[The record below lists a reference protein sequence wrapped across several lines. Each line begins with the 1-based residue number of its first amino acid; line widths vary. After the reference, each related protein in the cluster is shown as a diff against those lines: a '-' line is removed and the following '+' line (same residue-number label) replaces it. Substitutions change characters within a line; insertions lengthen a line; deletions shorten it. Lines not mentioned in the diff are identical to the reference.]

1 MKNFFKLIFLLA
13 FFSSNS
19 QTDFDSSAYF
29 LDLKY
34 ANEIYKNNNDEAKRY
49 YLKAAKLGSA
59 EAHFNLAYKY
69 PVSQE
74 EGIYHFSE
82 AAIRGHEKAL
92 GYALDYLFFRGNS
105 FTHVNPKKALE
116 VYYLAKKSN
125 PNIELYDEK
134 NKLNTLK
141 IAASFDLL
149 DYEEIIKKYDLPKN
163 SSPYY
168 IWELAEL
175 ASKGEVFDNP
185 SSDLVMKLIING
197 GFVPAEIMYAVQ
209 DYYSQ
214 MGLRSDELIPFKIC
228 NYITSGIGQGYCS
241 SKSYD
246 NWKIELEKE
255 IDSLSLSFNTNYK
268 RLLYHAYNSTIEY
281 IHDKAFY
288 EEGHDGSGYVAWAYE
303 SVINQ
308 QRKYINFLKKI
319 NSGFIP
325 KNVGSFELNDAALNL
340 EYNQLLSQLK
350 SSPIQGMRFTVSDER
365 LRHVQR
371 LWIPYR
377 NLNTQLFVLLS
388 NQKNETFWY
397 NFFTVERLKDFKSIK
412 QLSEDYSY

>member
-1 MKNFFKLIFLLA
+1 MRFFLILFFLSV
-13 FFSSNS
+13 FYNSNC
-19 QTDFDSSAYF
+19 QTDCDTFPYC

-34 ANEIYKNNNDEAKRY
+34 ANQIYKNDSEKAKKY
-49 YLKAAKLGSA
+49 YLKAAKLGSS
-59 EAHFNLAYKY
+59 EAHFYLAYRY
-69 PVSQE
+69 SVSQE
-74 EGIYHFSE
+74 DGIYHFSE
-82 AAIRGHEKAL
+82 AAKKGHEKAL
-92 GYALDYLFFRGNS
+92 AYALDYLFFRGNS

-116 VYYLAKKSN
+116 IYYLAKKAN
-125 PNIELYDEK
+125 PNLTLYDEK

-163 SSPYY
+163 SSQYY

-185 SSDLVMKLIING
+185 SSDLVMKLIIKG

-214 MGLRSDELIPFKIC
+214 MELSDELIPFKIC
-228 NYITSGIGQGYCS
+228 NYITSGFGQGYCS

-246 NWKIELEKE
+246 KWKIELEKE
-255 IDSLSLSFNTNYK
+255 IHNFSLSIDTNYTSI
-268 RLLYHAYNSTIEY
+268 LYRAYDAAIEF
-281 IHDKAFY
+281 IHDKAFH
-288 EEGHDGSGYVAWAYE
+288 EEGHDGSGHVAWAYE
-303 SVINQ
+303 SVIEQ
-308 QRKYINFLKKI
+308 QRKYIDFLKKI
-319 NSGFIP
+319 NNGFIP

-340 EYNQLLSQLK
+340 EYNLLLNQLK

-371 LWIPYR
+371 LWLPYR
-377 NLNTQLFVLLS
+377 NLNTELFIILS
-388 NQKNETFWY
+388 NQKNKTFWY

-412 QLSEDYSY
+412 QLSDDYSY